1 MMIRSRELTPSTAF
15 VADDSAL
22 RDHPLLGLLDDVDR
36 ASLAERLERLTCE
49 PAVAVVTQGD
59 TDRGLYFVL
68 EGEARALRDGM
79 DIGSIHVG
87 EHFGELGLVLGTP
100 RAVSIQA
107 LARMDLARLSRE
119 RYLDLCETDPQLAT
133 RLLETLLGGVAH
145 RLEQMTES
153 VGVLLRE
160 RSLPRRAE
168 VRVRMGA
175 QWQTVRTGTPVG
187 ALLPRQYDGDPV
199 VAGLLDR
206 RIVPLSW
213 PISSPCTID
222 VLTTGHAEG
231 QLVLRRSVSLLLLEA
246 AYHLDPNL
254 NIETGYSLGFGCR
267 INVPEPING
276 TPARLARELEE
287 GMKALIASG
296 ARSREEWWTVEE
308 ARDHFRD
315 RGWQSAASLLKTWHH
330 RTVPMCSYGEVYALS
345 LEPLVEDTRL
355 LGGFHV
361 ISDTSGL
368 ILQYPPAAASR
379 QDRAASAV
387 VADMRAIARQTMDM
401 TNPQEQWLA
410 ALGISSVGSFNDACI
425 RGDVSQMI
433 HVSEGFQEKRIIEI
447 ADRISAHRQE
457 VRIICIAGP
466 SSSGKTTFIKRLNV
480 QLQVNG
486 LRPVPISLDNYY
498 VERERTPRD
507 GNGEFDFEAFEALNL
522 DLLRD
527 HVTRLTGGEEVATA
541 RYDFHTGRSHPSGG
555 PVLTVGPNEILSLE
569 GIHGL
574 NPGLLPNI
582 DPAKVFTI
590 FVCPLAQLAFDRL
603 NRINGSDVR
612 LIRRIVRD
620 RHGRNHNAAATIA
633 RWPSVR
639 AGERAHIFPHQHNSS
654 AVFDTSLLYE
664 LGVLKV
670 FAQRYLLE
678 VEQTDPSFA
687 TASRLL
693 GMLDRFVTIYPDH
706 VPPTSIL
713 REFIGAS
720 GFEY

>member
-1 MMIRSRELTPSTAF
+1 MMIRSRELTPSSAF
-15 VADDSAL
+15 GADDSAL
-22 RDHPLLGLLDDVDR
+22 RDHPLLGLLDDGDR
-36 ASLAERLERLTCE
+36 AALAQRLERLTCE

-79 DIGSIHVG
+79 DIGSINVG

-107 LARMDLARLSRE
+107 LAHMELARLSRE
-119 RYLDLCETDPQLAT
+119 RYLELCEVDPQLAT

-168 VRVRMGA
+168 VRVRMGT

-213 PISSPCTID
+213 PISSPCSLD

-231 QLVLRRSVSLLLLEA
+231 QMVLRRSVSLLLLEA

-254 NIETGYSLGFGCR
+254 RVEMGYSLGFGCR
-267 INVPEPING
+267 VNVMEPITG

-296 ARSREEWWTVEE
+296 ARAREEWWTVEE

-315 RGWQSAASLLKTWHH
+315 RGWLSAASLLKTWHH

-345 LEPLVEDTRL
+345 LEPLVEDARL

-379 QDRAASAV
+379 QDRPASAV

-425 RGDVSQMI
+425 RGNVSQMI

-447 ADRISAHRQE
+447 ADRISAQRHE

-498 VERERTPRD
+498 IDRDRTPRD
-507 GNGEFDFEAFEALNL
+507 AKGEFDFEAFEALSL

-527 HVTRLTGGEEVATA
+527 HMTRLTAGEEVATA
-541 RYDFHTGRSHPSGG
+541 LYDFHTGKSHANGG
-555 PVLTVGPNEILSLE
+555 PVLTVGPDDILSLE

-574 NPGLLPNI
+574 NPGLLPGI

-639 AGERAHIFPHQHNSS
+639 AGERAHIFPYQHNSS

-678 VEQTDPSFA
+678 VDQTDPSFA

-713 REFIGAS
+713 REFIGSS